1 MAHWL
6 DKYLRMKPEVNK
18 IYDDLEAYREFCV
31 RQGYVFD
38 EAHLYN
44 NRTPWGDYQ
53 RSLNGKWPRDNWNKV
68 IAIGRRG

>member
-6 DKYLRMKPEVNK
+6 DKYLRFKPEVHK
-18 IYDDLEAYREFCV
+18 LYDDLDGYREFCV